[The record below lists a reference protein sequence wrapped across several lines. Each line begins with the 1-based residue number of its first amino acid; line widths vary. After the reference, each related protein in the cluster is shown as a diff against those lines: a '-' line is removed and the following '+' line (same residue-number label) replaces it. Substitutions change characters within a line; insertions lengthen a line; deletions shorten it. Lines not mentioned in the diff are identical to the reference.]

1 MRIIAVTDTTCK
13 ALVIQLFA
21 VFVTNSIRV
30 TIVQTDSC
38 CIFIVRTHLF
48 NTFIMDIFAQAL
60 RNTFNMPHQGE
71 ILQEAIK
78 NSGIS
83 ITRIV
88 EELGITRPTIYRKF
102 KEETLDY
109 NIVKRIGE
117 IINHDFS
124 IDITVVQQ
132 SSLPFVTSVIRPTVT
147 NSVTPRVTQLPNADN
162 DSPKQLL
169 ILQSKYIALLEA
181 YNELLLKVYGPK

>member
-1 MRIIAVTDTTCK
+1 
-13 ALVIQLFA
+13 
-21 VFVTNSIRV
+21 
-30 TIVQTDSC
+30 
-38 CIFIVRTHLF
+38 
-48 NTFIMDIFAQAL
+48 
-60 RNTFNMPHQGE
+60 MPHQGE

-102 KEETLDY
+102 KEETIDY
-109 NIVKRIGE
+109 NFVKKIGD

-124 IDITVVQQ
+124 NDFTGVQQ
-132 SSLPFVTSVIRPTVT
+132 SSLPFVTTPTRTPVT
-147 NSVTPRVTQLPNADN
+147 PSVTTRVTPAQNT
-162 DSPKQLL
+162 DSDPSKQLL
-169 ILQSKYIALLEA
+169 ALQAKYIALLEA

>member
-1 MRIIAVTDTTCK
+1 
-13 ALVIQLFA
+13 
-21 VFVTNSIRV
+21 
-30 TIVQTDSC
+30 
-38 CIFIVRTHLF
+38 
-48 NTFIMDIFAQAL
+48 
-60 RNTFNMPHQGE
+60 MPHQGE

-102 KEETLDY
+102 KEETIDY
-109 NIVKRIGE
+109 NFVKRIGD

-124 IDITVVQQ
+124 NDFTVVQQ
-132 SSLPFVTSVIRPTVT
+132 SSLPFVTPLQKAAVT
-147 NSVTPRVTQLPNADN
+147 QSVTPRVTSTQNI
-162 DSPKQLL
+162 DSDPSKQLL
-169 ILQSKYIALLEA
+169 LLQAKYIALLEA

>member
-1 MRIIAVTDTTCK
+1 
-13 ALVIQLFA
+13 
-21 VFVTNSIRV
+21 
-30 TIVQTDSC
+30 
-38 CIFIVRTHLF
+38 
-48 NTFIMDIFAQAL
+48 
-60 RNTFNMPHQGE
+60 MPHQGE

-124 IDITVVQQ
+124 TDFTVVQQ
-132 SSLPFVTSVIRPTVT
+132 SSLPFVTSIIRPAVA
-147 NSVTPRVTQLPNADN
+147 NSVTPRVTHLPNVDN

>member
-1 MRIIAVTDTTCK
+1 
-13 ALVIQLFA
+13 
-21 VFVTNSIRV
+21 
-30 TIVQTDSC
+30 
-38 CIFIVRTHLF
+38 
-48 NTFIMDIFAQAL
+48 
-60 RNTFNMPHQGE
+60 MPHQGE

-88 EELGITRPTIYRKF
+88 EELRITRPTIYRKF

-109 NIVKRIGE
+109 SFVKKIGE

-124 IDITVVQQ
+124 QNFTNEQQ
-132 SSLPFVTSVIRPTVT
+132 SSIAFVTSPVQSIVT
-147 NSVTPRVTQLPNADN
+147 NHVTQRVVSLPSIESDTN
-162 DSPKQLL
+162 KQLL
-169 ILQSKYIALLEA
+169 TLQTKYIALLEA

>member
-1 MRIIAVTDTTCK
+1 
-13 ALVIQLFA
+13 
-21 VFVTNSIRV
+21 
-30 TIVQTDSC
+30 
-38 CIFIVRTHLF
+38 
-48 NTFIMDIFAQAL
+48 
-60 RNTFNMPHQGE
+60 MPHQGE

-102 KEETLDY
+102 KEETIDY
-109 NIVKRIGE
+109 NFVKRIGD

-124 IDITVVQQ
+124 NDFTVVQQ
-132 SSLPFVTSVIRPTVT
+132 SSLPFVTTPVRTPVT
-147 NSVTPRVTQLPNADN
+147 HSVTSRVTSTQ
-162 DSPKQLL
+162 SPDPDPSRQLL
-169 ILQSKYIALLEA
+169 ALQAKYIALLEA

>member
-1 MRIIAVTDTTCK
+1 
-13 ALVIQLFA
+13 
-21 VFVTNSIRV
+21 
-30 TIVQTDSC
+30 
-38 CIFIVRTHLF
+38 
-48 NTFIMDIFAQAL
+48 
-60 RNTFNMPHQGE
+60 MPHQGE

-102 KEETLDY
+102 KEDTIDY
-109 NIVKRIGE
+109 NFVKRIGD

-124 IDITVVQQ
+124 ADFTSLQQ
-132 SSLPFVTSVIRPTVT
+132 SVLPFVTNLVKPSVT
-147 NSVTPRVTQLPNADN
+147 NSVTPRVISSQNADN
-162 DSPKQLL
+162 DPNKQLFA
-169 ILQSKYIALLEA
+169 LQAKYIALLEA

>member
-1 MRIIAVTDTTCK
+1 
-13 ALVIQLFA
+13 
-21 VFVTNSIRV
+21 
-30 TIVQTDSC
+30 
-38 CIFIVRTHLF
+38 
-48 NTFIMDIFAQAL
+48 
-60 RNTFNMPHQGE
+60 MPHQGE

-102 KEETLDY
+102 KEEIIDY
-109 NIVKRIGE
+109 NFVKRIGD

-124 IDITVVQQ
+124 NDITTLQQ
-132 SSLPFVTSVIRPTVT
+132 SSLSFVTPAVKQNVT
-147 NSVTPRVTQLPNADN
+147 HSVTPRVTQAQNLDLDA
-162 DSPKQLL
+162 SKQLL
-169 ILQSKYIALLEA
+169 ILQTKYISLLEA

>member
-1 MRIIAVTDTTCK
+1 
-13 ALVIQLFA
+13 
-21 VFVTNSIRV
+21 
-30 TIVQTDSC
+30 
-38 CIFIVRTHLF
+38 
-48 NTFIMDIFAQAL
+48 
-60 RNTFNMPHQGE
+60 MPHQGE

-102 KEETLDY
+102 KEETIDY
-109 NIVKRIGE
+109 SFVKRVGD

-124 IDITVVQQ
+124 IDFTSLQQ
-132 SSLPFVTSVIRPTVT
+132 SSLPFVTPVVKSVVT
-147 NSVTPRVTQLPNADN
+147 NSVTSRVTPSQNSDPDP
-162 DSPKQLL
+162 SKQLL
-169 ILQSKYIALLEA
+169 VLQSKYIALLEA